1 MEGGDL
7 KIAKRKKLFST
18 KISEKISLE
27 HNMSSC
33 IIDNV
38 LFLSWIE
45 L

>member
-7 KIAKRKKLFST
+7 KLPKEKKFST
-18 KISEKISLE
+18 KVSEKISLE
-27 HNMSSC
+27 RNMSSC
-33 IIDNV
+33 IIDNI